1 MFALLV
7 ANAQAKVRVEVE
19 GLEDAERANVESRL
33 SILTQADEASKAA
46 DKAEKNDKNEKN
58 DKSGEKTREDEARI
72 QRLHRQA
79 EADIREAL
87 QPFGYYSPR
96 IISKLTQDGPDWTA
110 RYTVNAG
117 PPTLLGEI
125 TVKFEGEGASF
136 EPLTDR
142 LRHVPLKTGER
153 LMHAEY
159 ESVKKRMSDA
169 ALANG
174 FLDAKWAASELRVNP
189 QTRLAD
195 VNLRLETGPRFYF
208 GEVTVQQEGLDAD
221 VIQRYVHIQPGE
233 PFDPQ
238 ALLALQFR
246 LSDLG
251 YFQSVQIDPQ
261 RAQADATRRV
271 PILVTTTPRARSK
284 YDFGMGYGT
293 DTGARLSVGSDWR
306 RLNHRGH
313 TLTADFRLSEIKNT
327 VGTTYLVPLGEE
339 PGENLGLY
347 TSAESQK
354 LDAGDT
360 LKYLIGSAL
369 NRSPG
374 NLQQRYYLEYLHEE
388 SNFGDAFTTAD
399 LLTPGLSLSHSISDD
414 PIYTR
419 RGLYLFGDVHGAAKN
434 VLSNATFAQTR
445 LIARAHYPL
454 THRIRLIGRA
464 ELGYSLV
471 DQFDELPASQRFFAG
486 GDQSVRGYS
495 YQSIGPKDKDGNV
508 VGGRYLSV
516 FSIESECRVWN
527 NWGAAVFMDAGGA
540 DDNPGPRL
548 FKGVGVGLRYRA
560 PIGSLQLDLAH
571 PMDGDESGIRL
582 HFGVR
587 VGV

>member
-1 MFALLV
+1 MNLPRPRRLAAGAAFLLSLL
-7 ANAQAKVRVEVE
+7 AASAQAKLRVEVE
-19 GLEDAERANVESRL
+19 GLGDAERANVESRL
-33 SILTQADEASKAA
+33 SIRTQGDEAGKA
-46 DKAEKNDKNEKN
+46 
-58 DKSGEKTREDEARI
+58 GEDAARI

-87 QPFGYYSPR
+87 QPFGYYSPTVH
-96 IISKLTQDGPDWTA
+96 SDLKQTGEDWVA
-110 RYTVNAG
+110 HYHVDAG

-125 TVKFEGEGASF
+125 EVQFEGEGASF
-136 EPLTDR
+136 EPLLAR
-142 LRHVPLKTGER
+142 LRHIPLKTGER
-153 LMHAEY
+153 LQHADY
-159 ESVKKRMSDA
+159 EAVKKRMSDA

-174 FLDAKWAASELRVNP
+174 FLDAQWTTSELRVNP
-189 QTRLAD
+189 QTRLAQ
-195 VNLRLETGPRFYF
+195 VNLRLETGPRFFF
-208 GEVTVQQEGLDAD
+208 GPVTVQQEGLDAD
-221 VIQRYVHIQPGE
+221 VIQRYVHIQPGD

-238 ALLALQFR
+238 ALLDLQFR

-261 RAQADATRRV
+261 RDRAGPDLRV
-271 PILVTTTPRARSK
+271 PITVTTTPRARSK
-284 YDFGMGYGT
+284 YDFGVGYGT
-293 DTGARLSVGSDWR
+293 DTGARLSVGPDWR
-306 RLNHRGH
+306 RLNEWGH
-313 TLTADFRLSEIKNT
+313 TLSADFRLSEIKNT
-327 VGTTYLVPLGEE
+327 IGTTYVVPLGDE
-339 PGENLGLY
+339 PGENLSVY

-360 LKYLIGSAL
+360 LRYLIGSAL
-369 NRSPG
+369 NRSPK

-388 SNFGDAFTTAD
+388 SNFGDDVTTAD
-399 LLTPGLSLSHSISDD
+399 LLTPGLSLSHTVADD

-419 RGLYLFGDVHGAAKN
+419 RGLYLFGDVHAAAKN
-434 VLSNATFAQTR
+434 VLSSTSFAQTR

-471 DQFDELPASQRFFAG
+471 EQFDELPASQRFFAG

-516 FSIESECRVWN
+516 FSVEGECRVWN
-527 NWGAAVFMDAGGA
+527 NWGAAMFMDAGGA

-571 PMDGDESGIRL
+571 PMDGDVSGIRL